1 MQDPCQPPK
10 DGYNEEKSVS
20 VWCKGG
26 RCKVTVGE
34 HMAFVE
40 ALQPNIFEALCDSVT
55 LAAGHKM
62 KRIRKSVD
70 RSLRFLDETI
80 AQGTKVLPFSHH
92 LK

>member
-1 MQDPCQPPK
+1 
-10 DGYNEEKSVS
+10 
-20 VWCKGG
+20 
-26 RCKVTVGE
+26 
-34 HMAFVE
+34 MAFVE